1 MTHSTSSAR
10 HAGRAPA
17 LLDSA
22 GFRAAVIGSFTKLAP
37 QHAFKNPVMAVVW
50 LGTLLTAGLTLAGT
64 TTPGIGWSVTA
75 LLFVTVLFAN
85 FAEAVAEARGR
96 GQAASLRRA
105 RKDLVA
111 RRVDTPLGGS
121 ERRLPAAELKPDDYV
136 IVSAGEQIPADGEI
150 VKGLATINESAV
162 TGESAPVLREAGT
175 DRSGVIGGTK
185 VLEVPAELRPLLQE
199 FPYRLWRWIYAS
211 ATDGDDLYSTDAR
224 PKGGRVSR
232 FFRELFS

>member
-1 MTHSTSSAR
+1 MPLDFQEGEHRYSR
-10 HAGRAPA
+10 EPA
-17 LLDSA
+17 HDWTAERIFDRRWALTLLDSA

-37 QHAFKNPVMAVVW
+37 QHAFQNPVMAVVW

-64 TTPGIGWSVTA
+64 TTPGIGWSVTV

-111 RRVDTPLGGS
+111 RRIDTPLGGT
-121 ERRLPAAELKPDDYV
+121 ERRIPAAELKPGDYV

-150 VKGLATINESAV
+150 VKE
-162 TGESAPVLREAGT
+162 TGVEIS
-175 DRSGVIGGTK
+175 
-185 VLEVPAELRPLLQE
+185 
-199 FPYRLWRWIYAS
+199 
-211 ATDGDDLYSTDAR
+211 
-224 PKGGRVSR
+224 
-232 FFRELFS
+232 

>member
-1 MTHSTSSAR
+1 
-10 HAGRAPA
+10 
-17 LLDSA
+17 
-22 GFRAAVIGSFTKLAP
+22 
-37 QHAFKNPVMAVVW
+37 MAVVW

-64 TTPGIGWSVTA
+64 TPPGIGGSVTT

-111 RRVDTPLGGS
+111 RRIDTPLGGA
-121 ERRLPAAELKPDDYV
+121 ERRIPAADLRPGDYV

-162 TGESAPVLREAGT
+162 TGTSPFVPNCPMFVPPVY
-175 DRSGVIGGTK
+175 
-185 VLEVPAELRPLLQE
+185 
-199 FPYRLWRWIYAS
+199 F
-211 ATDGDDLYSTDAR
+211 
-224 PKGGRVSR
+224 
-232 FFRELFS
+232 